1 MKNNHSLK
9 ILKNLH
15 SVLELAKSRYQSEYI
30 PQDVVLSPEFKEVF
44 SRSLLKATSNRID
57 YLQYT
62 SVLYNKNKQ
71 IIYIPNQWF
80 VIASY
85 FVDFCTEL
93 LTYQKFFLE
102 ICKRKCLSKS
112 QMNEYAVTLRSMPTQ
127 SQKEEFILIALEIC
141 KEKFPGYEKDYP
153 QVVNYLWRFVSD
165 YQWWSGSKTIDRGD
179 FFESPLLNMLN
190 LVAAS
195 SCFSAWIVDLYAT
208 ELELRVE
215 VNDPRNF
222 TLGLRMNNMTLPI
235 QEDIDEEDLTEVLP
249 IESEPQK
256 RIKISISA
264 ASLERFHSN
273 L

>member
-1 MKNNHSLK
+1 MKNTHSLK

-15 SVLELAKSRYQSEYI
+15 SVLELAKSRYKSEYI
-30 PQDVVLSPEFKEVF
+30 PQDIVLTAQFKEKF
-44 SRSLLKATSNRID
+44 SRCLLKTTSNKID
-57 YLQYT
+57 FLQYT
-62 SVLYNKNKQ
+62 SILYNKNQQ

-93 LTYQKFFLE
+93 LTYQKFFFE
-102 ICKRKCLSKS
+102 ICKRKCLSKP
-112 QMNEYAVTLRSMPTQ
+112 QMNGYAVTLRSMP
-127 SQKEEFILIALEIC
+127 SQFEKDEFLLIALEIC
-141 KEKFPGYEKDYP
+141 REKFPGYENDYP
-153 QVVNYLWRFVSD
+153 QVVNYLWKFVSD
-165 YQWWSGSKTIDRGD
+165 YSWWAGSKTIDRGD
-179 FFESPLLNMLN
+179 FFESPVLNMLN

-195 SCFSAWIVDLYAT
+195 SCFSAWIVNLYAS

-215 VNDPRNF
+215 VDDPRNF
-222 TLGLRMNNMTLPI
+222 TIDFHMNNATMPI
-235 QEDIDEEDLTEVLP
+235 KEDIEEDDLTEILP
-249 IESEPQK
+249 TESEPQK